1 MLKKIRILI
10 DQYAIPAAF
19 IVFILLEFLQL
30 GLGRL
35 LSLLPE
41 TLPMSYLKESIL
53 IIVPVALVFFF
64 GFARTFKRGS
74 LLRGLLC
81 ILPFIIWE
89 LLMLASFFLNN
100 LGNPEA
106 SWKPWYLIVY
116 GVFSVIGIGIR
127 EECIYRAVI
136 QNIVAKKH
144 AKNVKGI
151 WLTATVA
158 AIIFGLCHMP
168 NLFFGMNPTAV
179 LSQVIT
185 ATFMGLLFGAV
196 YLRSGSIWTLMLVHT
211 LIDTTSLAKS
221 IFLDS
226 SDLEIANRLSFSWSL
241 VIFYLI
247 LLGFTAF
254 LLRPSKCQQIRES
267 LCFADEESESTIRTQ
282 SEI

>member
-53 IIVPVALVFFF
+53 IIVPIALVFFF
-64 GFARTFKRGS
+64 GFSRTFKSGS

-158 AIIFGLCHMP
+158 AIIFGLCHVP

-196 YLRSGSIWTLMLVHT
+196 YLRSGSIWTLILVHT

-226 SDLEIANRLSFSWSL
+226 SDLEVANQLSFSWSL

-267 LCFADEESESTIRTQ
+267 LCFADEESESTIRT
-282 SEI
+282 

>member
-64 GFARTFKRGS
+64 GFSRTFKSGS

-89 LLMLASFFLNN
+89 LLMLSNVLLSN
-100 LGNPEA
+100 LKNPEA

-158 AIIFGLCHMP
+158 AIIFGLCHVP

-267 LCFADEESESTIRTQ
+267 LCFADEESESTIRT
-282 SEI
+282 